1 MTRLRRS
8 CLPLLAL
15 AALVAGCGTDRAQPE
30 GAPAG
35 ASAGQRFPD
44 VRAARLIPLTGDRY
58 RLDVTI
64 SSPYDT
70 TRRYADG
77 WRVLTPDGRVL
88 GRHRLGHNH
97 ADEQPF
103 TRTQDGL
110 HIPTGTR
117 RVRVQARD
125 RANGYGGHAVTVAVP

>member
-1 MTRLRRS
+1 MS
-8 CLPLLAL
+8 AL
-15 AALVAGCGTDRAQPE
+15 AGLVGGCGTDRVQPE
-30 GAPAG
+30 SAPAG

-44 VRAARLIPLTGDRY
+44 VRAARLTPLAGDRY

-70 TRRYADG
+70 PQRYADG
-77 WRVLTPDGRVL
+77 WRVLTPGGRVL
-88 GRHRLGHNH
+88 GHHRLGHDH

-110 HIPTGTR
+110 RVPAGTR
-117 RVRVQARD
+117 KIRVQARD